1 MLAKQLGLTSLL
13 QKPPHFLSGG
23 QKKLVSIADVLIM
36 EPEIIIFD
44 EPMAALDPVNTDRI
58 REILEQLTA
67 EGKTIV
73 LSTHDVDFAF
83 EWADRIAVF
92 SDGNLIQTGTPKEVF
107 ANGAVLEQGNLKMP
121 AVLQIFQ
128 SLCAQGYFEQ
138 GMVCPSTAAALVQM
152 ISEKKTT
159 ER

>member
-1 MLAKQLGLTSLL
+1 SFGALNLGISKEETARRVKMLAKQLGLTSLL

-83 EWADRIAVF
+83 E
-92 SDGNLIQTGTPKEVF
+92 
-107 ANGAVLEQGNLKMP
+107 
-121 AVLQIFQ
+121 
-128 SLCAQGYFEQ
+128 
-138 GMVCPSTAAALVQM
+138 
-152 ISEKKTT
+152 
-159 ER
+159 